1 MCFLC
6 WLPISVLVKD
16 HLSSFSPVILAGVE
30 AMQESLALQGGA
42 HRADGSSLHMSQR
55 SPCWLIIHAHK
66 GNIYFTSPVNSSW
79 YKDSFYSLLLIIM
92 KKKMVLLKALLL
104 PPPLFFSASTNESV
118 LSAIFHTTV
127 ACSCPLWPS
136 AAEMNAA
143 VLHSA
148 SANGSACHYISC
160 PLCPHLCCRQ

>member
-42 HRADGSSLHMSQR
+42 HRTDGSSLHMSQR

-92 KKKMVLLKALLL
+92 KKKMVLLKAL
-104 PPPLFFSASTNESV
+104 PPPLFFLAAQMKVSSQLFSIQQWLVPVHSDPQQLKWMQRFFILPV
-118 LSAIFHTTV
+118 LMAVHATT
-127 ACSCPLWPS
+127 
-136 AAEMNAA
+136 
-143 VLHSA
+143 
-148 SANGSACHYISC
+148 
-160 PLCPHLCCRQ
+160 

>member
-42 HRADGSSLHMSQR
+42 HRTDGSSLHMSQR

-104 PPPLFFSASTNESV
+104 PPPFFFLPAQMKVSSQLFSIQQWLVPVHSDPQQLKWMQRFFILPV
-118 LSAIFHTTV
+118 LMAVHATT
-127 ACSCPLWPS
+127 
-136 AAEMNAA
+136 
-143 VLHSA
+143 
-148 SANGSACHYISC
+148 
-160 PLCPHLCCRQ
+160 

>member
-55 SPCWLIIHAHK
+55 SPCWFIIHAHK

-79 YKDSFYSLLLIIM
+79 YKDSFYLLLLITM
-92 KKKMVLLKALLL
+92 KKKMVLLKA
-104 PPPLFFSASTNESV
+104 PPPPPFF
-118 LSAIFHTTV
+118 FCQHKWK
-127 ACSCPLWPS
+127 CPLSYFPYNSGLFLSTLTLSSWNECS
-136 AAEMNAA
+136 
-143 VLHSA
+143 
-148 SANGSACHYISC
+148 GSSFCQC
-160 PLCPHLCCRQ
+160 

>member
-55 SPCWLIIHAHK
+55 SPCRLIIHAHK

-79 YKDSFYSLLLIIM
+79 YKDSFYLLLLITM
-92 KKKMVLLKALLL
+92 KKKMVLLKAL
-104 PPPLFFSASTNESV
+104 PPPLFFLAAQMKVSSQLFSIQQWLVPVHSDPQQLKWMQRFFILPV
-118 LSAIFHTTV
+118 LMAVHATT
-127 ACSCPLWPS
+127 
-136 AAEMNAA
+136 
-143 VLHSA
+143 
-148 SANGSACHYISC
+148 
-160 PLCPHLCCRQ
+160 

>member
-42 HRADGSSLHMSQR
+42 HRTDGSSLHMSQR

-79 YKDSFYSLLLIIM
+79 YKDSFYLLLLITM
-92 KKKMVLLKALLL
+92 KKKMVLLKAL
-104 PPPLFFSASTNESV
+104 PPPLFFLPAQMKVSSQLFSIQQWLVPVHSDPQQLKWMQRFFILPV
-118 LSAIFHTTV
+118 LMAVHATT
-127 ACSCPLWPS
+127 
-136 AAEMNAA
+136 
-143 VLHSA
+143 
-148 SANGSACHYISC
+148 
-160 PLCPHLCCRQ
+160 

>member
-79 YKDSFYSLLLIIM
+79 YKDSFYLLLLITM
-92 KKKMVLLKALLL
+92 KKKMVLLKAL
-104 PPPLFFSASTNESV
+104 PPPLFFLAAQMKVSSQLFSIQQWLVPVHSDPQQLKWMQRFFILPV
-118 LSAIFHTTV
+118 LMAVHATT
-127 ACSCPLWPS
+127 
-136 AAEMNAA
+136 
-143 VLHSA
+143 
-148 SANGSACHYISC
+148 
-160 PLCPHLCCRQ
+160 

>member
-104 PPPLFFSASTNESV
+104 PPPFFFLPAQMKVSSQLFSIQQWLVPVHSDPQQLKWMQRFFILPV
-118 LSAIFHTTV
+118 LMAVHATT
-127 ACSCPLWPS
+127 
-136 AAEMNAA
+136 
-143 VLHSA
+143 
-148 SANGSACHYISC
+148 
-160 PLCPHLCCRQ
+160 